1 MQYPGRPGSP
11 GNPITNPGFPSSD
24 PQISDIVAGGGYV
37 RTNREREGAWQG
49 YLNALR
55 KTPDYSAGNATFFE
69 TPADRKRNGGQTPGG
84 SGIHVKPYPG
94 GKRSTNSERT
104 PTRGGGY
111 ASVANYVSNTPGTPA
126 MATPTSRYS
135 AAQEAPAG
143 TPEANYTAGIRRY
156 GAGMRSAPN
165 VGAVS
170 NKGGYNERDRK
181 LAAQRGASLATGDAL
196 SRVRT
201 LGG

>member
-11 GNPITNPGFPSSD
+11 QNPITSPGFPSGT

-37 RTNREREGAWQG
+37 RTNREREGSWQG

-55 KTPDYSAGNATFFE
+55 KTPDYTAGNATFFE
-69 TPADRKRNGGQTPGG
+69 TPADRKRNGGQTPGNLG
-84 SGIHVKPYPG
+84 KPVKPYPG
-94 GKRSTNSERT
+94 GGPRGRNTANSV
-104 PTRGGGY
+104 PTKSGSNATVGPRYGAGRE
-111 ASVANYVSNTPGTPA
+111 VA
-126 MATPTSRYS
+126 
-135 AAQEAPAG
+135 AG

-165 VGAVS
+165 VGAVR